1 MTLLRLLSFLICLC
15 IPLLP
20 PLLLA
25 ADSTRGLP
33 GRSVL
38 GGVLGTS
45 LVCAAF
51 LYVAVLAPRM
61 RRALVLRILGGVLL
75 LVPAVIGV
83 VMMCS
88 HGTPAVMLVGALLF
102 AAAIL
107 MFSGFV
113 FPAAP
118 DRRQRPMRR
127 RERQEPALS

>member
-1 MTLLRLLSFLICLC
+1 MTQRHDCPDRRKAYAC
-15 IPLLP
+15 
-20 PLLLA
+20 
-25 ADSTRGLP
+25 TRGLP
-33 GRSVL
+33 GLSVL